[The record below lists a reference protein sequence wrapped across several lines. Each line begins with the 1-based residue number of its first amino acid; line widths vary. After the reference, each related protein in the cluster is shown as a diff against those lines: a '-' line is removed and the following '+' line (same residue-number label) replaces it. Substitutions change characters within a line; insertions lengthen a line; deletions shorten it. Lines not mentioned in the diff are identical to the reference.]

1 MVDHHARLSDLII
14 SHPEVQSFAELE
26 RLVAHAGESGVMYMQ
41 FDIKPD
47 YRDTPRKWEWLLEAA
62 FTRGL
67 KYD

>member
-1 MVDHHARLSDLII
+1 MAKLSDLII
-14 SHPEVQSFAELE
+14 QHPEVDSFEKLKL
-26 RLVAHAGESGVMYMQ
+26 LVAHAGESGQMFIE

-47 YRDTPRKWEWLLEAA
+47 YRDTPKKWEWRLEAA

>member
-1 MVDHHARLSDLII
+1 MARLSDLII
-14 SHPEVQSFAELE
+14 QHPEVDSFAKLE
-26 RLVAHAGESGVMYMQ
+26 QLVAHAGESGQMFLE

-47 YRDTPRKWEWLLEAA
+47 YRDTPRKWEWRLEAV

>member
-1 MVDHHARLSDLII
+1 MAKLSDLII
-14 SHPEVQSFAELE
+14 QHPEVDTFAELE
-26 RLVAHAGESGVMYMQ
+26 RLVANAGESGQMFLE

-47 YRDTPRKWEWLLEAA
+47 YRDTPKKWEWRLEAI

>member
-1 MVDHHARLSDLII
+1 MAKLSDLII
-14 SHPEVQSFAELE
+14 SHPDVTTFPDLVK
-26 RLVAHAGESGVMYMQ
+26 LVAHLGESGEMHME
-41 FDIKPD
+41 FDLKPD